1 MADYLLTGDAFIG
14 GVRRVKGEMVA
25 FDGPPSKV
33 MREISRTGPVP
44 EAVPEAV
51 SEAPEPEPVEP
62 KPEAATGAAADG
74 KGAIPLRKPR
84 QKAEASIQTGQED

>member
-1 MADYLLTGDAFIG
+1 MADYLLTGDAFIN

-33 MREISRTGPVP
+33 MREITRTGPVLEAAS
-44 EAVPEAV
+44 EAVTD
-51 SEAPEPEPVEP
+51 APAASEPV
-62 KPEAATGAAADG
+62 PEVATGAAADG

-84 QKAEASIQTGQED
+84 QKAEASTEQEG

>member
-1 MADYLLTGDAFIG
+1 
-14 GVRRVKGEMVA
+14 MVA